1 MPLEL
6 RPGWCLSDEAV
17 DDAIS
22 LGDWIVAD
30 SGRPALANDGD
41 DWKPGDSITMARSV
55 ELKSDPLDARRQL
68 DLTAGQVLGIAAR
81 WSCRA
86 TSTAGVH
93 LGGPAPIPLADTVS
107 LTLDVPADIAGSIE
121 VETCLVVRWT
131 VDERPT
137 DACPDGA
144 LVWSDG
150 WTRPIGE
157 RTILLEGAET
167 RIPVRT
173 VSFEQRFDKPS
184 GSLWAIDLDTSIEP
198 DDLLANVVT
207 VLLNRDVMV
216 RDFRDADGEP
226 DPAQLPPSALA
237 GISVDLVRVLTSA
250 LAEELEGNEDWTD
263 LAEGT
268 VGRMLVLRL
277 TEAFGSVATALADHE
292 RDQPAFARGLW
303 NRFAPDTWRTQP

>member
-121 VETCLVVRWT
+121 V
-131 VDERPT
+131 
-137 DACPDGA
+137 DALTGRLSGA
-144 LVWSDG
+144 MAGRGRSANA
-150 WTRPIGE
+150 R
-157 RTILLEGAET
+157 
-167 RIPVRT
+167 
-173 VSFEQRFDKPS
+173 SF
-184 GSLWAIDLDTSIEP
+184 
-198 DDLLANVVT
+198 
-207 VLLNRDVMV
+207 
-216 RDFRDADGEP
+216 
-226 DPAQLPPSALA
+226 
-237 GISVDLVRVLTSA
+237 
-250 LAEELEGNEDWTD
+250 
-263 LAEGT
+263 
-268 VGRMLVLRL
+268 
-277 TEAFGSVATALADHE
+277 
-292 RDQPAFARGLW
+292 
-303 NRFAPDTWRTQP
+303 

>member
-1 MPLEL
+1 
-6 RPGWCLSDEAV
+6 
-17 DDAIS
+17 
-22 LGDWIVAD
+22 
-30 SGRPALANDGD
+30 
-41 DWKPGDSITMARSV
+41 MARSV

-292 RDQPAFARGLW
+292 RDQPAFSRGLW
-303 NRFAPDTWRTQP
+303 NKFAPDTWRTQP